1 VIRLNNI
8 VDKVSAYSNI
18 TNEDLDFIKKAY
30 VYSAKVHS
38 GQRRVSGEPYLSHP
52 LEVSSI
58 LTDLK
63 LDIPSVVTG
72 LLHDTIE
79 DTLATREEIERLFGS
94 EIAFLVDATTKISRL
109 PHVSDVE
116 KQAESFR
123 KLILATAKDI
133 RVVFIK
139 LADRLHNM
147 RTLEYLP
154 EERQKRIAIETME
167 IYAPLAHRLGISWVS
182 VELEDL
188 AFKFSEPGEHERI
201 FKTVSTKKKDWEKY
215 TQEIVS
221 LIIAKMKEFKIQ
233 GDVSW
238 RFKHLYGIYSKMKKG
253 NISLHNIYDILG
265 FRIVTRTENECYQV
279 LGAVH
284 SLWKPIPGRIKDY
297 IALPKA
303 NNYQSLHTA
312 VIGPFGEQMEI
323 QIRTEHMHRI
333 AEYGVA
339 AHWRYKGGRLPSNGN
354 EKIYSNLR
362 HLVELKDIKDSTEY
376 IEAIKDELIL
386 DVVYVYTP
394 NADLIEFPVD
404 ATPVD
409 FAYSIHTDI
418 GNHCFQAF
426 VNRKLVP
433 LDYKLKTG
441 DMVEVVTSKNKTPN
455 RQWLDFV
462 VTPKAKNKIRSWMR
476 QEENLRAEQVGETI
490 TQRKFAKKG
499 LNLSNMLEKKKL
511 DDPLAKLQFT
521 GIKDFYRAV
530 GFGNAAAN
538 DLLKVIHPR
547 KFAEGVEK
555 SKRIK
560 NIINRIS
567 KDEYKDAVLVKRYD
581 NILIKFGKCCNPV
594 PGEQIIGFITRGK
607 GITVHVYNCPRLL
620 EVSPERR
627 IEVAWNEEYSGRIP
641 IGLSVKCENKKGML
655 SELTSMVSGLE
666 VDIIRADVSED
677 NIGQGNARFD
687 VTVENI
693 AQLEKLIESLKN
705 LGGVISVK
713 RLTESSH
720 SRASD
725 LN

>member
-1 VIRLNNI
+1 MIRLNDI
-8 VDKVSAYSNI
+8 IDKVASYSDIEND
-18 TNEDLDFIKKAY
+18 DLDFIKKAY

-38 GQRRVSGEPYLSHP
+38 GQKRISGEPYLSHP

-58 LTDLK
+58 LANLK
-63 LDIPSVVTG
+63 LDVPSIVTG

-79 DTLATREEIERLFGS
+79 DTLATREEIERNFGG

-123 KLILATAKDI
+123 KLILATAEDI
-133 RVVFIK
+133 RVVLIK

-154 EERQKRIAIETME
+154 EDRQKRIAVETME
-167 IYAPLAHRLGISWVS
+167 IYAPLAHRLGMNWIS

-188 AFKFSEPGEHERI
+188 AFKFSEPGEYERI
-201 FKTVSTKKKDWEKY
+201 SKTVSAKKKDWEKY
-215 TQEIVS
+215 TTEIVS
-221 LIIAKMKEFKIQ
+221 LINAKMKEFGIQ

-253 NISLHNIYDILG
+253 NISLRNIYDILG
-265 FRIVTRTENECYQV
+265 FRIVTAGENECYQV

-303 NNYQSLHTA
+303 NNYQSIHTA

-323 QIRTEHMHRI
+323 QIRTERMHRI

-339 AHWRYKGGRLPSNGN
+339 AHWRYKEGNSLENGN
-354 EKIYSNLR
+354 DKIYSNLR

-376 IEAIKDELIL
+376 IEAIKGELIL

-394 NADLIEFPVD
+394 NADLLEFPVG

-418 GNHCFQAF
+418 GNQCSQAF
-426 VNRKLVP
+426 VNHKLVP
-433 LDYKLKTG
+433 LNYKLKTG
-441 DMVEVVTSKNKTPN
+441 DMVEVVTSKNRAPN

-462 VTPKAKNKIRSWMR
+462 VTSKAKNRIRSWLR
-476 QEENLRAEQVGETI
+476 QEENRNAEQIGEAI
-490 TQRKFAKKG
+490 THRKLAAKG
-499 LNLSNMLEKKKL
+499 FNLRHLREKKKFEES
-511 DDPLAKLQFT
+511 LAKLQFSEV
-521 GIKDFYRAV
+521 KDFYRAV
-530 GFGNAAAN
+530 GFGNAAVN
-538 DLLKVIHPR
+538 DLLKAMHPR
-547 KFAEGVEK
+547 KFAEGAEK

-560 NIINRIS
+560 NIMNRIS
-567 KDEYKDAVLVKRYD
+567 KDEYKDAVLVRKYD

-594 PGEQIIGFITRGK
+594 PGEPIIGFITRGR
-607 GITVHVYNCPRLL
+607 GITVHVYNCPKLL
-620 EVSPERR
+620 EVDPERR
-627 IEVAWNEEYSGRIP
+627 IEVAWNDEYSGRLP
-641 IGLSVKCENKKGML
+641 VGLSVKCENRKGIL
-655 SELTSMVSGLE
+655 SELTSTVSELN
-666 VDIIRADVSED
+666 VDIVSADVSKDE
-677 NIGQGNARFD
+677 IGQGDARFE
-687 VTVENI
+687 VAVENI
-693 AQLEKLIESLKN
+693 RQLEKLIESLKN
-705 LGGVISVK
+705 LGGVISVE
-713 RLTESSH
+713 RLTETTPPQPN
-720 SRASD
+720 D
-725 LN
+725 LS

>member
-1 VIRLNNI
+1 MIRLNNI

-63 LDIPSVVTG
+63 LDVPSVVTG

-499 LNLSNMLEKKKL
+499 LNLSSMLEKKKL

>member
-1 VIRLNNI
+1 MIRLNDI
-8 VDKVSAYSNI
+8 IDKVSSYSDI
-18 TNEDLDFIKKAY
+18 GNEDLDFIKKAY

-38 GQRRVSGEPYLSHP
+38 GQKRVSGEPYLSHP

-58 LTDLK
+58 LANLK
-63 LDIPSVVTG
+63 LDVPSIVTG

-79 DTLATREEIERLFGS
+79 DTLATREEIERNFGN

-123 KLILATAKDI
+123 KLILATAEDI
-133 RVVFIK
+133 RVVLIK

-147 RTLEYLP
+147 RTLQYLP
-154 EERQKRIAIETME
+154 EDKQKRIAVETME
-167 IYAPLAHRLGISWVS
+167 IYAPLAHRLGMNWIS

-188 AFKFSEPGEHERI
+188 AFKFSEPGEYERI
-201 FKTVSTKKKDWEKY
+201 SQTVSTKKKDWEKY
-215 TQEIVS
+215 TTEIVS
-221 LIIAKMKEFKIQ
+221 LINTKMKEFGIQ

-253 NISLHNIYDILG
+253 NISLRNIYDILG
-265 FRIVTRTENECYQV
+265 FRIVTAGENECYQV

-303 NNYQSLHTA
+303 NNYQSIHTA

-323 QIRTEHMHRI
+323 QIRTEQMHRI

-339 AHWRYKGGRLPSNGN
+339 AHWRYKGGNSLENGN
-354 EKIYSNLR
+354 DRIYSSLR

-376 IEAIKDELIL
+376 IEAIKGELIL

-394 NADLIEFPVD
+394 NADLLEFPVG

-409 FAYSIHTDI
+409 FAYSIHTDL
-418 GNHCFQAF
+418 GNHCSQAF
-426 VNRKLVP
+426 VNHKLVP
-433 LDYKLKTG
+433 LNYKLETG
-441 DMVEVVTSKNKTPN
+441 DMVEVVTSKNRAPN

-462 VTPKAKNKIRSWMR
+462 VTSKAKNRIRSWLR
-476 QEENLRAEQVGETI
+476 QEENRKAEQIGEAI
-490 TQRKFAKKG
+490 THRKLAAKG
-499 LNLSNMLEKKKL
+499 LKLNNFLEKKKL
-511 DDPLAKLQFT
+511 DESLAKLQFS

-530 GFGNAAAN
+530 GFGNAAVN
-538 DLLKVIHPR
+538 DLLKVMHPR
-547 KFAEGVEK
+547 KFAEGAEK

-560 NIINRIS
+560 SIMNRIS
-567 KDEYKDAVLVKRYD
+567 KDDYKDAVLVRRYD
-581 NILIKFGKCCNPV
+581 NILINFGKCCNPV
-594 PGEQIIGFITRGK
+594 PGEQITGFITRGR
-607 GITVHVYNCPRLL
+607 GITVHVYNCPKLL
-620 EVSPERR
+620 EVDPERR

-641 IGLSVKCENKKGML
+641 IGLSVKCENRKGIL
-655 SELTSMVSGLE
+655 SELTSTVSGLN
-666 VDIIRADVSED
+666 VDIVSADVSED
-677 NIGQGNARFD
+677 ETGQGDARFE
-687 VTVENI
+687 VAVENI
-693 AQLEKLIESLKN
+693 KQLEKLIESLKN
-705 LGGVISVK
+705 LGGIISVE
-713 RLTESSH
+713 RLTETSH
-720 SRASD
+720 PQSND

>member
-1 VIRLNNI
+1 
-8 VDKVSAYSNI
+8 
-18 TNEDLDFIKKAY
+18 
-30 VYSAKVHS
+30 
-38 GQRRVSGEPYLSHP
+38 
-52 LEVSSI
+52 
-58 LTDLK
+58 
-63 LDIPSVVTG
+63 
-72 LLHDTIE
+72 
-79 DTLATREEIERLFGS
+79 
-94 EIAFLVDATTKISRL
+94 
-109 PHVSDVE
+109 VE

-215 TQEIVS
+215 TREIVS

-499 LNLSNMLEKKKL
+499 LNLSSMLEKKKL

>member
-1 VIRLNNI
+1 MIRLNDI
-8 VDKVSAYSNI
+8 IDKVSSYSDI
-18 TNEDLDFIKKAY
+18 GNEDLDSIKKAY

-38 GQRRVSGEPYLSHP
+38 GQKRVSGEPYLSHP

-58 LTDLK
+58 LANLK
-63 LDIPSVVTG
+63 LDVPSIVTG

-79 DTLATREEIERLFGS
+79 DTLATREEIERNFGS
-94 EIAFLVDATTKISRL
+94 EVAFLVDATTKISRL

-123 KLILATAKDI
+123 KLILATAEDI
-133 RVVFIK
+133 RVVLIK

-147 RTLEYLP
+147 RTLQYLP
-154 EERQKRIAIETME
+154 EDKQRRIAIETME
-167 IYAPLAHRLGISWVS
+167 IYAPLAHRLGMNWIS

-188 AFKFSEPGEHERI
+188 AFKFSEPGEYERI
-201 FKTVSTKKKDWEKY
+201 SQTVSAKKKDWEKY
-215 TQEIVS
+215 TTEIVS
-221 LIIAKMKEFKIQ
+221 LINNKMEEFEIR

-253 NISLHNIYDILG
+253 NINLRNIYDILG
-265 FRIVTRTENECYQV
+265 FRIVTASENECYQV

-303 NNYQSLHTA
+303 NNYQSIHTA

-323 QIRTEHMHRI
+323 QIRTGQMHRI

-339 AHWRYKGGRLPSNGN
+339 AHWRYKEGDSLENGN
-354 EKIYSNLR
+354 DKIYSNLR

-376 IEAIKDELIL
+376 IEAIKGELIL

-394 NADLIEFPVD
+394 NADLLEFPVG

-418 GNHCFQAF
+418 GNHCSQAF
-426 VNRKLVP
+426 VNHKLVP
-433 LDYKLKTG
+433 LNYKLTTG
-441 DMVEVVTSKNKTPN
+441 DMVEVVTSKNRVPN

-462 VTPKAKNKIRSWMR
+462 VTSKAKNRIRSWLR
-476 QEENLRAEQVGETI
+476 QEENRKAEQIGEAI
-490 TQRKFAKKG
+490 TQRKFAAKG
-499 LNLSNMLEKKKL
+499 LKLSNLLDKKKL
-511 DDPLAKLQFT
+511 DESLAKIQFS

-530 GFGNAAAN
+530 GFGNAAAT
-538 DLLKVIHPR
+538 DLLRAMHPR
-547 KFAEGVEK
+547 KFAEGAEK

-560 NIINRIS
+560 SIMNRIS
-567 KDEYKDAVLVKRYD
+567 KDEHRNAVLVRRYD

-594 PGEQIIGFITRGK
+594 PGEQIIGFITRGR
-607 GITVHVYNCPRLL
+607 GITVHVYNCPKLL
-620 EVSPERR
+620 EVAPERR
-627 IEVAWNEEYSGRIP
+627 IEVAWNDEYSGRIS
-641 IGLSVKCENKKGML
+641 IGLSVKCENRKGIL
-655 SELTSMVSGLE
+655 SELTSTVSELN
-666 VDIIRADVSED
+666 VDIVSADVSED
-677 NIGQGNARFD
+677 EIGQGD
-687 VTVENI
+687 VKFEVAVENI
-693 AQLEKLIESLKN
+693 KQFEKLIESLKN
-705 LGGVISVK
+705 LGGVISVE
-713 RLTESSH
+713 RLTEITH
-720 SRASD
+720 TQPND

>member
-1 VIRLNNI
+1 MIRLNNI

>member
-1 VIRLNNI
+1 MIRLNDI
-8 VDKVSAYSNI
+8 IDKVVSYSDI
-18 TNEDLDFIKKAY
+18 ENEDLDFIKKAY

-58 LTDLK
+58 LANLK
-63 LDIPSVVTG
+63 LDVPSIVTG

-79 DTLATREEIERLFGS
+79 DTLATREEIERNFGN

-123 KLILATAKDI
+123 KLILATAEDI
-133 RVVFIK
+133 RVVLIK

-147 RTLEYLP
+147 RTLQYLP
-154 EERQKRIAIETME
+154 EEKQKRIAVETME
-167 IYAPLAHRLGISWVS
+167 IYAPLAHRLGMNWIS

-188 AFKFSEPGEHERI
+188 AFKFSEPGEYMRI
-201 FKTVSTKKKDWEKY
+201 SKTMSAKKKDWEKY
-215 TQEIVS
+215 TTEIVS
-221 LIIAKMKEFKIQ
+221 LINNKMKEFEIR

-253 NISLHNIYDILG
+253 NITLSNIYDILG
-265 FRIVTRTENECYQV
+265 FRIVTATENECYQV

-303 NNYQSLHTA
+303 NNYQSIHTA

-323 QIRTEHMHRI
+323 QIRTEKMHRV

-339 AHWRYKGGRLPSNGN
+339 AHWRYKQGNSLENGN
-354 EKIYSNLR
+354 DKIYSSLR

-376 IEAIKDELIL
+376 MEAIKGELIL

-394 NADLIEFPVD
+394 NADLLEFPVG

-418 GNHCFQAF
+418 GNHCSQAF
-426 VNRKLVP
+426 VNHKLVP
-433 LDYKLKTG
+433 LNYKLKTG
-441 DMVEVVTSKNKTPN
+441 DMVEVVTSRNRDPN

-462 VTPKAKNKIRSWMR
+462 VTSKAKNRIRSWLR
-476 QEENLRAEQVGETI
+476 KEEDRKAEEIGEAITHRKLAAKGFNLRHL
-490 TQRKFAKKG
+490 R
-499 LNLSNMLEKKKL
+499 EKKRFEES
-511 DDPLAKLQFT
+511 LAKLQFSEV
-521 GIKDFYRAV
+521 KDFYRAV
-530 GFGNAAAN
+530 GFGNAAVN
-538 DLLKVIHPR
+538 DLLKVMHPR
-547 KFAEGVEK
+547 KFAEGAEK

-560 NIINRIS
+560 NIVNRIS
-567 KDEYKDAVLVKRYD
+567 RDEYKDAVLVRRYD
-581 NILIKFGKCCNPV
+581 NILIKFAKCCNPV
-594 PGEQIIGFITRGK
+594 PGEQIIGFITRGR
-607 GITVHVYNCPRLL
+607 GITVHVYNCPKLL
-620 EVSPERR
+620 EVAPERR
-627 IEVAWNEEYSGRIP
+627 IEVAWNDEYSGRMP
-641 IGLSVKCENKKGML
+641 IGLSVRCENRKGIL
-655 SELTSMVSGLE
+655 SELTSAVSGLN
-666 VDIIRADVSED
+666 VDIVSADVSED
-677 NIGQGNARFD
+677 ETGQGDARFE
-687 VTVENI
+687 VAVENI
-693 AQLEKLIESLKN
+693 KQLEKLIESLKN
-705 LGGVISVK
+705 LGGVISVE
-713 RLTESSH
+713 RLTETSY
-720 SRASD
+720 RQPND